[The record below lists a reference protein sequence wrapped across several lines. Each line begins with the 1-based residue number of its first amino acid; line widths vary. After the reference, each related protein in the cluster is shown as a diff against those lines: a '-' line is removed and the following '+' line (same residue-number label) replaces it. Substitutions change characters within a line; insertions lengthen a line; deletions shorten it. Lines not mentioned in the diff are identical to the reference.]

1 MTSIKSA
8 LTLGLRP
15 SAHIGYLKKPA
26 SNWSEIDHKIAVA
39 YSRLEAEICDKCG
52 NPIWVCRN
60 EFADVTFNVKT
71 YRCFADSELDKR
83 RKKWEEKNK
92 NNRSKT
98 KPDRLKSGE
107 YEYVVVEP
115 GFGQDR
121 LPTRIEWLKAL
132 NNSD

>member
-39 YSRLEAEICDKCG
+39 YSRLESEICDKCG

-60 EFADVTFNVKT
+60 EFADVTFSVKK
-71 YRCFADSELDKR
+71 YRCFADSELEKK
-83 RKKWEEKNK
+83 RKKWEDANGKK
-92 NNRSKT
+92 KG
-98 KPDRLKSGE
+98 DRLKPGE
-107 YEYVVVEP
+107 YEYVVAEP
-115 GFGQDR
+115 GFEQDR
-121 LPTRIEWLKAL
+121 LPTRIEWLQGL